1 MAAIILAF
9 SSNRM
14 CEQVMHLL
22 HTGGYTDLAVCH
34 SGAEV
39 LRIARTQ
46 DSSIVISSYRL
57 PDVTAH
63 ELFELGGGQIHPLVL
78 LTPAQSDWMAYED
91 IFYLPSPIHR
101 GDLLSSVKMME
112 SLFFGMRGRSEPQD
126 GAKRPTDEKA
136 LINEAKERLMARH
149 HMTEQAAHRFI
160 QKRSMD
166 NKMKMVDT
174 ARLILEE

>member
-9 SSNRM
+9 SGDAM
-14 CEQVMHLL
+14 CDRIMQIL
-22 HTGGYTDLAVCH
+22 HTGGYTNLLVCH

-39 LRIARTQ
+39 LRVVRAQ
-46 DSSIVISSYRL
+46 DPCIVISSYRL

-63 ELFELGGGQIHPLVL
+63 ELFELGGGQIRPLVL
-78 LTPAQSDWMAYED
+78 LTPAQGDLMAYED
-91 IFYLPSPIHR
+91 VFYLPSPIRR

-112 SLFFGMRGRSEPQD
+112 SLFFGVRGRSEPQENSE
-126 GAKRPTDEKA
+126 RPADEKS
-136 LINEAKERLMARH
+136 LINEAKERLMGRH

-174 ARLILEE
+174 ARIILAE